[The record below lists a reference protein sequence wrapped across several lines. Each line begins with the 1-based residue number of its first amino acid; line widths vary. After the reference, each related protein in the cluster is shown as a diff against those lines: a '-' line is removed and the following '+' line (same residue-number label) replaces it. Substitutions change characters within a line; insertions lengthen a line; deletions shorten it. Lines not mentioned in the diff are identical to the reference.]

1 MKLTKLFP
9 RIIGETTN
17 KDFDLLEDIYKIRD
31 NPSGTPKSWVS
42 NKTYSTFGRDL
53 WDYPAFHPY
62 MKWQDSQVLQYTYDI
77 DYEFEKFK
85 CQTWFNIYKKNDFQ
99 ELHNHGNEDI
109 STIFMVKGPTESA
122 YTYFKDFALQDQYR
136 FDFEEGKLLI
146 FPSHMLHGVS
156 QHQLDD
162 ERITIASNYKLT

>member
-53 WDYPAFHPY
+53 WDYPAFHAY
-62 MKWQDSQVLQYTYDI
+62 MK
-77 DYEFEKFK
+77 
-85 CQTWFNIYKKNDFQ
+85 
-99 ELHNHGNEDI
+99 
-109 STIFMVKGPTESA
+109 
-122 YTYFKDFALQDQYR
+122 
-136 FDFEEGKLLI
+136 
-146 FPSHMLHGVS
+146 
-156 QHQLDD
+156 
-162 ERITIASNYKLT
+162 